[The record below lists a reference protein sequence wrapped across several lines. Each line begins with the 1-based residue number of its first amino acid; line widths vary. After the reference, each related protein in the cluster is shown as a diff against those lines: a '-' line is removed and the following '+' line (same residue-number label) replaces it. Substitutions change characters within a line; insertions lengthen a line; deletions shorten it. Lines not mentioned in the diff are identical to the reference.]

1 MAQGKLLTDLRTAG
15 EAGDVHRTVDLDST
29 EDCHGIVGHRGG
41 VERFGLGRQWRSAR
55 PGVVEG
61 DEAVAVGQAV
71 ELELPRLH
79 GIGETAEEQHV
90 RSGTTRLDPEGSVST
105 RVDAAAER
113 FRRRPGRHAGSV
125 NRCAMHVGHNATRY
139 TGVIRLLP
147 DPAVPKPGEEL
158 AIRQP
163 LTLGR

>member
-79 GIGETAEEQHV
+79 GIGETAEEQHLM
-90 RSGTTRLDPEGSVST
+90 SGTTRLDPEGSVAT

-125 NRCAMHVGHNATRY
+125 NRGAMQVGHDATCD
-139 TGVIRLLP
+139 TGVIRLLS
-147 DPAVPKPGEEL
+147 DPAVPSRATSVASSPPDG
-158 AIRQP
+158 A
-163 LTLGR
+163 